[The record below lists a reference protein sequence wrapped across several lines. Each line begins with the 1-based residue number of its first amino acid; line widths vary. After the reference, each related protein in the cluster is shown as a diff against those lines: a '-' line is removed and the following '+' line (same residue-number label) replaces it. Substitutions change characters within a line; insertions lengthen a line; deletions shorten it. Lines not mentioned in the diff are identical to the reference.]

1 MVGTSGRLET
11 NRGWLRGW
19 VGDWVT
25 GWWWWWLVLVVVV
38 QVMIM
43 TMAMVIAP
51 PIHAMC
57 GVEED
62 RYGGSKSALVG

>member
-1 MVGTSGRLET
+1 M
-11 NRGWLRGW
+11 
-19 VGDWVT
+19 T

-38 QVMIM
+38 QVMMM

-51 PIHAMC
+51 PIAAMC
-57 GVEED
+57 GVEGD

>member
-1 MVGTSGRLET
+1 M
-11 NRGWLRGW
+11 
-19 VGDWVT
+19 GDWVT

-38 QVMIM
+38 LVMMM

-57 GVEED
+57 GVEEE

>member
-1 MVGTSGRLET
+1 M
-11 NRGWLRGW
+11 
-19 VGDWVT
+19 
-25 GWWWWWLVLVVVV
+25 VLVVVV
-38 QVMIM
+38 QVMMM